1 MEHNTIQHN
10 ISTLQLLQNTARNKT
25 MSYTTHIKD
34 THALLINK
42 TRNWLNKL
50 KSSKYRMIWD
60 KIFKSGTK

>member
-10 ISTLQLLQNTARNKT
+10 ILVHCSYYKT

-34 THALLINK
+34 THALQINK

-60 KIFKSGTK
+60 KIFKSRTK